1 MDLSGSLMMVW
12 DLDAAI
18 SRLKVVWTSTRELF
32 EVEGLGRDLTCR
44 ENALPK
50 VSCVGLLAGSLEN
63 RLSSRIPAVE
73 SYPFSSLMVV
83 RLAIPML

>member
-1 MDLSGSLMMVW
+1 MMMVR

-18 SRLKVVWTSTRELF
+18 SRLKVVWASTREPF
-32 EVEGLGRDLTCR
+32 EVEGLGKDLTWR

-63 RLSSRIPAVE
+63 SGLQGS
-73 SYPFSSLMVV
+73 
-83 RLAIPML
+83 